1 MGQAGSGSHCRPP
14 RKRYRLD
21 ISLLQEN
28 LPEEKPAPKP
38 KKSWLLPAAFA
49 AFIVGT
55 ITFLMVI
62 DSIYAPDGDSPNSH
76 PDAVGK

>member
-1 MGQAGSGSHCRPP
+1 MEFTLA
-14 RKRYRLD
+14 
-21 ISLLQEN
+21 QEK
-28 LPEEKPAPKP
+28 LIEKQQAPKP
-38 KKSWLLPAAFA
+38 KKSWLLPAVFI

-62 DSIYAPDGDSPNSH
+62 DSIYAPGGDSPNEL

>member
-1 MGQAGSGSHCRPP
+1 LEFTLA
-14 RKRYRLD
+14 
-21 ISLLQEN
+21 QEN
-28 LPEEKPAPKP
+28 LTEENPALKPR
-38 KKSWLLPAAFA
+38 KSWLLPAAFV

-62 DSIYAPDGDSPNSH
+62 DAIYAPDGDNPKPL